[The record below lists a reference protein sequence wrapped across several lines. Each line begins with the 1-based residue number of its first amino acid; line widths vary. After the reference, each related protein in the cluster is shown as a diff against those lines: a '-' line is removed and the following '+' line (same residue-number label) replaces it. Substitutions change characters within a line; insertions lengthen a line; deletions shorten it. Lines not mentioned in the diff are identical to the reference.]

1 MAEARGKTGCGA
13 TFPVRRLSALGP
25 DTCDVSFTPRLV
37 GLTEAGQRSP
47 WGTSHLVGF
56 WPLRVGLQAGGPYGP
71 PLAAVAVDSVAWPPG
86 RAKDRLNRAT
96 GGVPPPQKKKVGR

>member
-47 WGTSHLVGF
+47 WGMSHLVGF